1 MAWSFPLRATGSPEG
16 TGEPWLSPVAG
27 ALHFHPTLCLDVAA
41 LSSPTYCVT
50 RDPSHWFPQSGT
62 EKPRIDTGVR
72 GFFLWNGPLGFRVN
86 LRTQDALR
94 RWQNSARYSHAGHLS
109 DVTSCGDGGKIRALI
124 LNTETVNRIP
134 LRRKY
139 AHGQD

>member
-1 MAWSFPLRATGSPEG
+1 
-16 TGEPWLSPVAG
+16 
-27 ALHFHPTLCLDVAA
+27 
-41 LSSPTYCVT
+41 
-50 RDPSHWFPQSGT
+50 
-62 EKPRIDTGVR
+62 
-72 GFFLWNGPLGFRVN
+72 LWNGPLGFRVN

-94 RWQNSARYSHAGHLS
+94 RWQNSARYSNAGNLS
-109 DVTSCGDGGKIRALI
+109 DVTSCEDGGKMRALILNTLI

>member
-1 MAWSFPLRATGSPEG
+1 MTRSFPSRATGSPHE
-16 TGEPWLSPVAG
+16 EPESPGSPPCWGSPLSLPPFALLLPRSPRLLCDATPV
-27 ALHFHPTLCLDVAA
+27 TQV
-41 LSSPTYCVT
+41 
-50 RDPSHWFPQSGT
+50 PQSGT

-109 DVTSCGDGGKIRALI
+109 DVTSCEDGGKIRALI